1 MRSAVDL
8 IKRKSSSTL
17 MDFHYVHLGQGM
29 ALPLFNSLGCI
40 WRPWQPVF
48 EQLSAQRRVDRT
60 QPAEL

>member
-1 MRSAVDL
+1 MLRGRLTSLPRSIPMRSAVDL

-40 WRPWQPVF
+40 WR
-48 EQLSAQRRVDRT
+48 S
-60 QPAEL
+60 